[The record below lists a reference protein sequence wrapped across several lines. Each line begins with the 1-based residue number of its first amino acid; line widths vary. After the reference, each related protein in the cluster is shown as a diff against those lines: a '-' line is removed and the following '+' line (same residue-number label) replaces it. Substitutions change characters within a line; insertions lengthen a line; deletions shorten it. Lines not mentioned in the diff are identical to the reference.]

1 MKLCSVKYLFSEGF
15 KNVWKNWMM
24 STASIGVLL
33 LCLLLTGASALL
45 SINIS
50 NTLNTIEA
58 QNVIKVYL
66 KDEIDREKALQLGEV
81 LKSVD
86 NVAVCEFYS
95 KEQAVEKFNDELGSA
110 IESMKES
117 NPLPDAYKVSLSDIS
132 KYEETVN
139 KIKAID
145 GVDTVVNR
153 SELFE
158 KLTKFDKF
166 VSLAGIILVV
176 VLALVSLFIISN
188 TIRLTMYNRR
198 FEISIMKSVGATD
211 WFVRIPFM
219 VEGVIIGIIAAAIS
233 SVTLKFFYD
242 FVIKCIK
249 KNISFFSTPFS
260 DVSLP
265 LFLSFLLAGILFG
278 LIGGL
283 ISISKYLKKEG
294 GEILGW

>member
-95 KEQAVEKFNDELGSA
+95 KEQAVEKFKDELGSA
-110 IESMKES
+110 FESMKES

-242 FVIKCIK
+242 FVSKCIK

>member
-1 MKLCSVKYLFSEGF
+1 MKLSSAKYLIYEGF

-24 STASIGVLL
+24 SAASIGVLV

-50 NTLNTIEA
+50 NTLSAIES
-58 QNVIKVYL
+58 QNVVKVYL
-66 KDEIDREKALQLGEV
+66 KNEVDAEKATQIGESI
-81 LKSVD
+81 KSLD
-86 NVAVCEFYS
+86 NITSCEFYS
-95 KEQAVEKFNDELGSA
+95 KEQAVEKFKDTLGKA
-110 IESMKES
+110 FESMKEN
-117 NPLPDAYKVSLSDIS
+117 NPLPDSYKVTLTDIS
-132 KYEETVN
+132 KYDETVEQ
-139 KIKAID
+139 IKAID

-158 KLTKFDKF
+158 KLTKFDRF
-166 VSLAGIILVV
+166 VSLAGMIIVLI
-176 VLALVSLFIISN
+176 LALVSLFIISN

-219 VEGVIIGIIAAAIS
+219 VEGVIIGIIAAIIS

-242 FVIKCIK
+242 FIIQVIK
-249 KNISFFSTPFS
+249 KNISFFNTPFS
-260 DVSLP
+260 DVSVP

-283 ISISKYLKKEG
+283 ISISKYLKREG

>member
-1 MKLCSVKYLFSEGF
+1 MKLSSAKYLIHEGF

-24 STASIGVLL
+24 SAASIGVLV

-50 NTLNTIEA
+50 NTLNAIES
-58 QNVIKVYL
+58 QNVVKVYL
-66 KDEIDREKALQLGEV
+66 KNEVDSERAAQIGESI
-81 LKSVD
+81 KSLD
-86 NVAVCEFYS
+86 NVTSCEFYS
-95 KEQAVEKFNDELGSA
+95 KEQAVEKFKDTLGKA
-110 IESMKES
+110 FESMKEN
-117 NPLPDAYKVSLSDIS
+117 NPLPDSYKVTLTDIA
-132 KYEETVN
+132 KYNETVEQ
-139 KIKAID
+139 IKAID
-145 GVDTVVNR
+145 GVDTIVNR

-158 KLTKFDKF
+158 KLTKFDRF
-166 VSLAGIILVV
+166 VSLAGMIIVLI
-176 VLALVSLFIISN
+176 LALVSLFIISN

-219 VEGVIIGIIAAAIS
+219 VEGVIIGIIAAIIS

-242 FVIKCIK
+242 FIIQVIK
-249 KNISFFSTPFS
+249 KNLSFFNTPFS
-260 DVSLP
+260 DVSIP

>member
-1 MKLCSVKYLFSEGF
+1 MKLSSAKYLFSEGF

-24 STASIGVLL
+24 SAASIGVLV

-50 NTLNTIEA
+50 NTLNAIES
-58 QNVIKVYL
+58 QNVVKVYL
-66 KDEIDREKALQLGEV
+66 KNEVDSEKATQIGESI
-81 LKSVD
+81 KSID
-86 NVAVCEFYS
+86 DITSCEFYS
-95 KEQAVEKFNDELGSA
+95 KEQAVEKFKDTLGKA
-110 IESMKES
+110 FESMKEN
-117 NPLPDAYKVSLSDIS
+117 NPLPDSYKVTLSDIS
-132 KYEETVN
+132 KYDEIVE

-158 KLTKFDKF
+158 KLTKFDRF
-166 VSLAGIILVV
+166 VSLAGMIIVLI
-176 VLALVSLFIISN
+176 LALVSLFIISN

-219 VEGVIIGIIAAAIS
+219 VEGVIIGIIAAIIS

-242 FVIKCIK
+242 FIIKVIK
-249 KNISFFSTPFS
+249 KNISFFNTPFS
-260 DVSLP
+260 DVSVP

>member
-1 MKLCSVKYLFSEGF
+1 MKLSSVKYLIYEGF

-24 STASIGVLL
+24 SAASIGVLV

-50 NTLNTIEA
+50 NTLSAIES
-58 QNVIKVYL
+58 QNVVKVYL
-66 KDEIDREKALQLGEV
+66 KNEVDAEKATQIGESI
-81 LKSVD
+81 KSLD
-86 NVAVCEFYS
+86 NITSCEFYS
-95 KEQAVEKFNDELGSA
+95 KEQAVEKFKDTLGKA
-110 IESMKES
+110 FESMKEN
-117 NPLPDAYKVSLSDIS
+117 NPLPDSYKVTLTDIS
-132 KYEETVN
+132 KYDETVEQ
-139 KIKAID
+139 IKAID

-158 KLTKFDKF
+158 KLTKFDRF
-166 VSLAGIILVV
+166 VSLAGMIIVLI
-176 VLALVSLFIISN
+176 LALVSLFIISN

-219 VEGVIIGIIAAAIS
+219 VEGVIIGIIAAIIS

-242 FVIKCIK
+242 FIIQVIK
-249 KNISFFSTPFS
+249 KNISFFNTPFS

-283 ISISKYLKKEG
+283 ISISKYLKREG